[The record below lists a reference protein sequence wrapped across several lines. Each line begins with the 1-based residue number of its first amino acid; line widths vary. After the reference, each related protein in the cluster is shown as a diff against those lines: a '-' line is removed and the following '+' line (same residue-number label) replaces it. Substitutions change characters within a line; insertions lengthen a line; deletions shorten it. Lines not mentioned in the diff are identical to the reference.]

1 MPQVTQRDVHARLR
15 EVLEHGLIGS
25 TPLPQITP

>member
-15 EVLEHGLIGS
+15 EVLEHGLIA